1 MSDEYVIALYIRLS
15 SEDGDLDNQ
24 HKRESESVSS
34 QRHMLHDF
42 VEKKDEFRNAK
53 ILTMID
59 DGHTGVNFERPAM
72 KMMLEQVKQG
82 EINCIIVKDF
92 SRFGRNYITVSDY
105 IDQIFPFLGVRF
117 ISVTDGYDS
126 ANANG
131 RTSGIDVA
139 FKNIIMSFYSKDLS
153 VKIRTAKRN
162 KALQGKFIGNYPV
175 FGYQKQK
182 DNKHKL
188 EVEEQSAEVV
198 KRVFE
203 MALTGMTAIKIAR
216 VLNAEGIPTPMTYK
230 KMIGFDRKWP
240 NVSDKVYWKDSDVH
254 KILRNE
260 SYLGNVMYGKRYTTE
275 VGSTNTRKSD
285 PKDVISVPNMH
296 KPLVTLE
303 DFEQAQKVIRDVDV
317 KELSSPKV
325 HLFSKKIRCGTCNH
339 LLGKARNRY
348 YCTTRTYVDDISC
361 FKKHIKEED
370 IAEIVFEAIKTFI
383 TAYLKKKQVRSMKKV
398 TNTVSKIEKQLKI
411 YRGSLERCQMDKA
424 NLYDKKIEE
433 IITENE
439 YLKLRAEKDTL
450 EKEIRTQIEKLE
462 QELSAMSLSE
472 NTTLPKDDTLMN
484 YLQSEKLTR
493 EMVVYF
499 VDCIYVY
506 SQDEIHIDWNFDM
519 SMTENPTS

>member
-1 MSDEYVIALYIRLS
+1 
-15 SEDGDLDNQ
+15 
-24 HKRESESVSS
+24 
-34 QRHMLHDF
+34 ML
-42 VEKKDEFRNAK
+42 
-53 ILTMID
+53 
-59 DGHTGVNFERPAM
+59 
-72 KMMLEQVKQG
+72 MLEDIKARKIDCVV
-82 EINCIIVKDF
+82 VKDF

-105 IDQIFPFLGVRF
+105 IDQIFPFMGVRF

-126 ANANG
+126 AKANG

-153 VKIRTAKRN
+153 VKVKTAKRN
-162 KALQGKFIGNYPV
+162 KALQGKFIGGYPV

-188 EVEEQSAEVV
+188 EVEELSAEVV

-203 MALTGMTAIKIAR
+203 MALTGMTTGEIAR

-230 KMIGFDRKWP
+230 NMIGLERKWHT
-240 NVSDKVYWKDSDVH
+240 VSDKVYWKDNDVY

-260 SYLGNVMYGKRYTTE
+260 SYLGNVIYGKRYVVE
-275 VGSTNTRKSD
+275 VGSKQTKKSD

-296 KPLVTLE
+296 NPLVALE
-303 DFEQAQKVIRDVDV
+303 DFEQAQKVIKEVAF

-339 LLGKARNRY
+339 LLAKSANRY
-348 YCTTRTYVDDISC
+348 YCTTKNHVDDISC

-370 IAEIVFEAIKTFI
+370 MAEIVFQAIKTFI
-383 TAYLKKKQVRSMKKV
+383 TAYLKKKQVRGMKKA
-398 TNTVSKIEKQLKI
+398 TNTVAKIKKQLKI
-411 YRGSLERCQMDKA
+411 YHGSLKRCQMDKA
-424 NLYDKKIEE
+424 NLYDKKNEG
-433 IITENE
+433 IITAKE
-439 YLKLRAEKDTL
+439 YLKLRTEKDTL
-450 EKEIRTQIEKLE
+450 EEEIRTHIEKLE
-462 QELSAMSLSE
+462 QELSAISVSE
-472 NTTLPKDDTLMN
+472 NTALPKDDTLMN

-519 SMTENPTS
+519 SMTENTTS